1 VRRLRGTYPLSELR
15 TNLWDGEEFYAT
27 GILNSFF
34 YRSLVE
40 KDRHI
45 YDEYRELVNTTHP
58 DRIKNKKPHIASYEN
73 FYAIYEDIRDMGYER
88 GSFIKLGPGRKNQ
101 GDIILDGQHRASILL
116 YLDFDIEIRVRG
128 RRAVPVI
135 GKSSTIKLKGDLDER

>member
-1 VRRLRGTYPLSELR
+1 MRRLRGLYLLRELR
-15 TNLWDGEEFYAT
+15 TNLWDGKEFYAT
-27 GILNSFF
+27 SILNSFF

-73 FYAIYEDIRDMGYER
+73 FYAIYEDICDNGYEH
-88 GSFIKLGPGRKNQ
+88 GSLITLGPGRKNM
-101 GDIILDGQHRASILL
+101 GDVIYDGQHRASILL
-116 YLDFDIEIRVRG
+116 YLDFDIKIKPVR
-128 RRAVPVI
+128 RKLARPIISA
-135 GKSSTIKLKGDLDER
+135 SSIKQKEHHSGE